1 LKFHFVWQCFKN
13 WLCCEYYPIKCENFL
28 FCDIIMIGVSY
39 YKWGGYGVQE
49 NQKVYDITIIGG
61 GPAGLFTAFYGGMRQ
76 ASVKIIESL
85 PQLGGQLSALYP
97 EKYIYDVAGF
107 PKIRAQELINNLKEQ
122 MRKFDPIVALEQSV
136 EKLEK
141 QEDGTFKLTTN
152 KEVHYS
158 KTIIITAG
166 NGAFQPRRLELDS
179 AAQYEQ
185 KNLYYF
191 IEDLN
196 QFAGQKVVV
205 FGGGDS
211 AVDWALMLEPI
222 AEKVSI
228 VHRRDKFR
236 AHEHSVENLHNSKV
250 DVKTPYVPAE
260 LIGDESGIKQV
271 VLETVNGEDKVTL
284 DVDAVIC
291 NYGFVSS
298 LGPIKEW
305 GLDIEKNSIVVNS
318 KMETNIPGIYAA
330 GDICTYDG
338 KVKLIACGFGEAPT
352 AVNNAKAFIDPKA
365 KIQPLHSSSMFNK

>member
-1 LKFHFVWQCFKN
+1 
-13 WLCCEYYPIKCENFL
+13 
-28 FCDIIMIGVSY
+28 MGGSGV
-39 YKWGGYGVQE
+39 KE
-49 NQKVYDITIIGG
+49 DQKVYDITIIGG
-61 GPAGLFTAFYGGMRQ
+61 RPVGLFTAFYGGMRQ
-76 ASVKIIESL
+76 ASVQIIESL

-107 PKIRAQELINNLKEQ
+107 PKVRAQELINNLKEQ
-122 MRKFDPIVALEQSV
+122 MAKFEPSTALEQSV

-141 QEDGTFKLTTN
+141 QDDGIFKLTTN
-152 KEVHYS
+152 KEIHYT
-158 KTIIITAG
+158 KTVVITAG

-179 AAQYEQ
+179 AAQYEG
-185 KNLYYF
+185 KNLHYF
-191 IEDLN
+191 IDDLN
-196 QFAGQKVVV
+196 QFAGKKVIV

-222 AEKVSI
+222 AEKVTI

-236 AHEHSVENLHNSKV
+236 AHEHSVENLNNSKV
-250 DVKTPYVPAE
+250 EIKTPYIPAE
-260 LIGDESGIKQV
+260 LIGNDNGISGV
-271 VLETVNGEDKVTL
+271 VLEGVNDKEKETL

-305 GLDIEKNSIVVNS
+305 GLEIEKNSIIVNS

-352 AVNNAKAFIDPKA
+352 AVNNAKAYIDPKA
-365 KIQPLHSSSMFNK
+365 KIQPLHSSSMFN

>member
-1 LKFHFVWQCFKN
+1 
-13 WLCCEYYPIKCENFL
+13 
-28 FCDIIMIGVSY
+28 M
-39 YKWGGYGVQE
+39 QE
-49 NQKVYDITIIGG
+49 DQKIYDITIIGG
-61 GPAGLFTAFYGGMRQ
+61 GPVGMFTAFYGGMRQ

-107 PKIRAQELINNLKEQ
+107 PKVRAQELINNLKEQ
-122 MRKFDPIVALEQSV
+122 MAKFEPAIVLEQSV

-141 QEDGTFKLTTN
+141 QADGVYKLTTN
-152 KEVHYS
+152 KEVHYT

-166 NGAFQPRRLELDS
+166 NGAFQPRRLELET
-179 AAQYEQ
+179 AAHYEN

-196 QFAGQKVVV
+196 QFAGKRVVV

-222 AEKVSI
+222 AEKVTI
-228 VHRRDKFR
+228 AHRRDKFR
-236 AHEHSVENLHNSKV
+236 AHEHSVENLNNSRV
-250 DVKTPYVPAE
+250 DVKTPFVPSE
-260 LIGDESGIKQV
+260 LIGDGKEIKQV
-271 VLETVNGEDKVTL
+271 VLKSVDGETEETI

-305 GLDIEKNSIVVNS
+305 GLEIEKNSIVVNS
-318 KMETNIPGIYAA
+318 KMETNTPGIYAA

-352 AVNNAKAFIDPKA
+352 AVNNAKAYMDPKA
-365 KIQPLHSSSMFNK
+365 KIQPLHSSSMFN